1 MSSKKSI
8 LIIDDHPLFREG
20 LKSIIAG
27 DRHFSVEGEAGDARN
42 GFDLA
47 KKIKPDVALVDISL
61 PDESGM
67 QLTRRIRTALT
78 DTRVMIVSMHSKI
91 DYIVEAFQAGAT
103 GYVVKDSAARRLIQG
118 LHAVTKGE
126 YFLDS
131 SISHEVVERLMKSP
145 VREARVS
152 DTDYGR
158 LTPRRKKR
166 HTDIDPRVQPPIGP
180 AIFTFFMRHLRLP
193 GFGDV
198 RTSDN
203 NPLARKTKARL
214 RARLKRADIQRMLDF
229 SINSGHTI
237 FWTFVEAV
245 RQAGDVDQW
254 TSRLRKTERS

>member
-1 MSSKKSI
+1 MSSRKRI

-27 DRHFSVEGEAGDARN
+27 DRHFTVEGEAGDSRS
-42 GFDLA
+42 GFAMA

-67 QLTRRIRTALT
+67 QLTRRIRAALP

-103 GYVVKDSAARRLIQG
+103 GYVVKESAAGRLIQG
-118 LHAVTKGE
+118 LHAIIQGE

-158 LTPRRKKR
+158 LTPREQEIMRMLAEGLPKSEIADRLCISIKTVENHRSNIMKKLNLHSAMDLVR
-166 HTDIDPRVQPPIGP
+166 YAAKLGLIDID
-180 AIFTFFMRHLRLP
+180 LW
-193 GFGDV
+193 
-198 RTSDN
+198 
-203 NPLARKTKARL
+203 K
-214 RARLKRADIQRMLDF
+214 
-229 SINSGHTI
+229 
-237 FWTFVEAV
+237 E
-245 RQAGDVDQW
+245 
-254 TSRLRKTERS
+254 